1 MIQYFWTSTQIEEIH
16 AFCKLYKFPEEV
28 QEGIISL
35 VQVMDRYYG
44 IGRDMDDDGGCV
56 AVITCE
62 EENEIKQEYEEILQK
77 YHIRIDEREF
87 RDILCTDD
95 EGEYYSDLY
104 IVTNDFG
111 VTIIW
116 YHKERA

>member
-1 MIQYFWTSTQIEEIH
+1 MIQYFWTSIQIEEIH

-28 QEGIISL
+28 QERIISL
-35 VQVMDRYYG
+35 VQVMDRYYS
-44 IGRDMDDDGGCV
+44 IGRDMDADGGCV

-62 EENEIKQEYEEILQK
+62 EENEIKQEYEDILQK

-95 EGEYYSDLY
+95 GGEYYSDLY

>member
-1 MIQYFWTSTQIEEIH
+1 MHSVSCTSSRKRYRKSNIRRD
-16 AFCKLYKFPEEV
+16 AFPT
-28 QEGIISL
+28 
-35 VQVMDRYYG
+35 YYG
-44 IGRDMDDDGGCV
+44 IGRDMDADGGCV

-62 EENEIKQEYEEILQK
+62 EENEIKQEYEDILQK